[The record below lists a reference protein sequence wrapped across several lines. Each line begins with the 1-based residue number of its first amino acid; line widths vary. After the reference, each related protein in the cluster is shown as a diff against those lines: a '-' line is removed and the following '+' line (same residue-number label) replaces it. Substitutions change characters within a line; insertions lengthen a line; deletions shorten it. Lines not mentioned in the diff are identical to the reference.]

1 MEENSYIRTV
11 EETVN
16 SLRTTIDDLKRC
28 LFSRDKKKMKDTVKT
43 FYSRLN
49 TSLPLFNKLVAKADK
64 TPEDMK
70 LLNLLPWL
78 QQLGSPLEDLVGGVH
93 AAVESEIS
101 FTDKALTEISEI
113 MGMVNNLARDTAD
126 ALTSA
131 NERFKEYAISE
142 SINVLDRIKDF
153 GVDHQQRLV
162 VGVCMPKASFLYL
175 DIMNSLKRIT
185 LEFSSLFE
193 RV

>member
-1 MEENSYIRTV
+1 
-11 EETVN
+11 
-16 SLRTTIDDLKRC
+16 
-28 LFSRDKKKMKDTVKT
+28 MKDTVKT

-64 TPEDMK
+64 TPEDIK

-93 AAVESEIS
+93 AAVDAEIS
-101 FTDKALTEISEI
+101 FTDKALAEISET
-113 MGMVNNLARDTAD
+113 MGMVNNLARDTSD
-126 ALTSA
+126 ALTSD
-131 NERFKEYAISE
+131 NTRFKDYAMSE
-142 SINVLDRIKDF
+142 SLSVLDRIRDF
-153 GVDHQQRLV
+153 GIEHQQRLV

-175 DIMNSLKRIT
+175 DMMNSMKRIT
-185 LEFSSLFE
+185 LELISLFE